1 MNPEYPEYPEYPEKN
16 MNTIDK
22 VKLAKEASI
31 QLAACGTEL
40 KNRALEAVAAALRAE
55 AAAILAA
62 NKADLAA
69 AEAAGLAGPLL
80 KRLAFNEKKLED
92 VVEGV
97 ESLVKLEDPVGKKLR
112 CTELDEGLILTKVSC
127 PIGVIGVI
135 FESRPDALVQISTL
149 CLKSGNAAA
158 TASNARFFSS
168 VPQAANWMDASFA
181 NFTLSIVFIFL
192 MINV

>member
-1 MNPEYPEYPEYPEKN
+1 

-40 KNRALEAVAAALRAE
+40 KNRALEAVAAALREE

-62 NKADLAA
+62 NKTDLAA
-69 AEAAGLAGPLL
+69 AEAAGLTGPLL
-80 KRLAFNEKKLED
+80 KRLAFDKKKLEG
-92 VVEGV
+92 VIEGV

-112 CTELDEGLILTKVSC
+112 CTELDEGLVLTKVSC

-135 FESRPDALVQISTL
+135 FESRQRGVEHEPRAGPRHRGGDGKGGHPREL
-149 CLKSGNAAA
+149 AA
-158 TASNARFFSS
+158 TAGDARRR
-168 VPQAANWMDASFA
+168 Q
-181 NFTLSIVFIFL
+181 
-192 MINV
+192 